1 MITSEID
8 ICNMA
13 LDFCNC
19 RNITSLEEGTKESK
33 KCSAWY
39 DIVRKSLLTNLNASF
54 AIKRAKLVEDANY
67 IEVFGYKK
75 AYSLPRDVL
84 QVLNVNDPLGDE
96 LYQVEADNRLYC
108 NDDIKDVY
116 IRYLADIKDV
126 TKFDS
131 DFVELLALKLA
142 EKICVSLTE
151 DEAKSNWIKQLAQ
164 QKYIETST
172 KYGNDNRVVVI
183 NVPRYRMAKINAE
196 LPRSNYRIR

>member
-19 RNITSLEEGTKESK
+19 RNITSLEEDTKESR

-67 IEVFGYKK
+67 VEVFGYKK

-84 QVLNVNDPLGDE
+84 QVLNINDPLGDE
-96 LYQVEADNRLYC
+96 LYQIEADNRLYC

>member
-19 RNITSLEEGTKESK
+19 RNITSLEEDTKESR

-67 IEVFGYKK
+67 VEVFGYKK

-84 QVLNVNDPLGDE
+84 QVLNINDPLGDE
-96 LYQVEADNRLYC
+96 LYQIEADNRLYC

-151 DEAKSNWIKQLAQ
+151 DEAKSNWIKQLGQ
-164 QKYIETST
+164 QKYVETST

>member
-1 MITSEID
+1 
-8 ICNMA
+8 MA

-19 RNITSLEEGTKESK
+19 RNITSLEEDTKESR

-67 IEVFGYKK
+67 VEVFGYKK

-84 QVLNVNDPLGDE
+84 QVLNINDPLGDE
-96 LYQVEADNRLYC
+96 LYQIEADNRLYC

>member
-8 ICNMA
+8 ICNLA
-13 LDFCNC
+13 LDYCNC
-19 RNITSLEEGTKESK
+19 RNITSLEEETKESK

-67 IEVFGYKK
+67 EEIFGYKK
-75 AYSLPRDVL
+75 AYALPRDLL
-84 QVLNVNDPLGDE
+84 QVLNVNDPLNDE
-96 LYQVEADNRLYC
+96 LYQIESDNRLYC
-108 NDDIKDVY
+108 NDDIEDVN

-142 EKICVSLTE
+142 ERICISLTE

-164 QKYIETST
+164 QKYIECST

-183 NVPRYRMAKINAE
+183 NVPRYRLAKINAE

>member
-19 RNITSLEEGTKESK
+19 RNITSLEEDTKESR

-67 IEVFGYKK
+67 IEIFGYKK

-84 QVLNVNDPLGDE
+84 QVLNINDPLGDE
-96 LYQVEADNRLYC
+96 LYQIEADNRLYC

-151 DEAKSNWIKQLAQ
+151 DEAKSNWIKQLGQ
-164 QKYIETST
+164 QKYVETST

>member
-19 RNITSLEEGTKESK
+19 RNITSLEEDTKESR

-67 IEVFGYKK
+67 VEVFGYKK

-84 QVLNVNDPLGDE
+84 QVLNINDPLGDE
-96 LYQVEADNRLYC
+96 LYQIEADNRLYC

-164 QKYIETST
+164 QKYVETST